1 MFTNKLTKNQNLLIS
16 FFGLIIISIV
26 FEHIQLGNFGQVYKF
41 GYYPLKSQF
50 GIYLGNL
57 LSFTFFSFLLGVIKF
72 LFLKIK
78 KKKIPFKKLIYD
90 CNYLIIIIHILLKLN
105 NFY

>member
-50 GIYLGNL
+50 GIYFGNL

-78 KKKIPFKKLIYD
+78 KRKIPFKKLIYD
-90 CNYLIIIIHILLKLN
+90 SNYLIIIIHIILKLN
-105 NFY
+105 SFY